1 MAAKKRQKGL
11 GKGLGALFNTDDVI
25 ESVLE
30 GQGVLELKITEIE
43 PNKNQP
49 RRKFDE
55 EKLEALAE
63 SIKEYGVLQPIV
75 VKKLETGFYQIIA
88 GERRWRASRM
98 AGIKKIPAIVKEYD
112 LKASKEIALIE
123 NLQREDLNPIEEA
136 EGFAELMEE
145 FNLTQEELSQ
155 KTGKSRPAIANSLR
169 LLNLPKEIKQY
180 LIEGKISSGHAR
192 AILAVEKKETQLLLA
207 QKVISEEMS
216 VRQIEAYINQ
226 IQKKPTVKKK
236 SAKELELERY
246 ILSLEDNL
254 SSAFGTKVKIHH
266 GKNKG
271 KIEIQYYS
279 NDDFDRIMKMIKK

>member
-1 MAAKKRQKGL
+1 MAAKKAQKGL
-11 GKGLGALFNTDDVI
+11 GKGLGALFNTDEVI
-25 ESVLE
+25 ENVLE
-30 GQGVLELKITEIE
+30 GQGVTELKITEIE

-98 AGIKKIPAIVKEYD
+98 AGIKKIPAIIKEYD
-112 LKASKEIALIE
+112 AKTSKEIALIE
-123 NLQREDLNPIEEA
+123 NLQREDLNPVEEA

-180 LIEGKISSGHAR
+180 LIEEKISSGHAR
-192 AILAVEKKETQLLLA
+192 AILAVEKKETQILLA
-207 QKVISEEMS
+207 EKVIAEEMS

-236 SAKELELERY
+236 SAKELEVERY
-246 ILSLEDNL
+246 ILSLEDTL
-254 SSAFGTKVKIHH
+254 SSTFGTKVKIHH

>member
-1 MAAKKRQKGL
+1 MAAKKAQKGL
-11 GKGLGALFNTDDVI
+11 GKGLGALFNTDEVI
-25 ESVLE
+25 ENVLE
-30 GQGVLELKITEIE
+30 GQGVTELKITEIE

-98 AGIKKIPAIVKEYD
+98 AGIKKIPAIIKEYD
-112 LKASKEIALIE
+112 AKTSKEIALIE
-123 NLQREDLNPIEEA
+123 NLQREDLNPVEEA

-192 AILAVEKKETQLLLA
+192 AILAVEKKETQILLA
-207 QKVISEEMS
+207 EKVIAEEMS

-236 SAKELELERY
+236 SAKELEVERY
-246 ILSLEDNL
+246 ILSLEDTL
-254 SSAFGTKVKIHH
+254 SSTFGTKVKIHH

>member
-1 MAAKKRQKGL
+1 MAKKSQKGL

-25 ESVLE
+25 ENVLE

-98 AGIKKIPAIVKEYD
+98 AGIKKIPAIIKEYD

-136 EGFAELMEE
+136 EGFAELMVE

-236 SAKELELERY
+236 SAKELEVERY